1 VSSAILKIHKQHWI
15 EMRDHVA
22 DEAPL
27 EACGLLA
34 GTDRESLHVFLIANE
49 LASATRFRMDAKQQ
63 VAAFQQIERNGWDPI
78 AIYHSHPAGPPT
90 PSQTDL
96 VEALYHGVAHLI
108 WSFDS
113 DWICRAFSLDG
124 GIVQTLEYALVAS
137 NSVA

>member
-15 EMRDHVA
+15 EMCDHVA

-34 GTDRESLHVFLIANE
+34 GISGESLRVFPIANE
-49 LASATRFRMDAKQQ
+49 LASATRFRMDATQQ
-63 VAAFQQIERNGWDPI
+63 VAALQQIERNGWDLI
-78 AIYHSHPAGPPT
+78 GIYHSHPVGPPI

-96 VEALYHGVAHLI
+96 AEALYPGVAHLI

-113 DWICRAFSLDG
+113 NWSCRAFSLDD
-124 GIVQTLEYALVAS
+124 GIVQTLEYRLFPQ
-137 NSVA
+137 